1 MLKEAV
7 ARLINRENLGR
18 TEISQVF
25 EEIFSGRSTP
35 AQIGGFLVALR
46 MKGETPEEIAGAA
59 EAMRRNATRVR
70 VPEGRIVLDTC
81 GTGGDGAHTFNISTA
96 AAFVAAAAGAT
107 VAKHG
112 NRSVSSQCGSADVL
126 AAAGVDINAETQLVE
141 RCLAEIGIGFL
152 FAPNLHAVMKHVIG
166 PRRELGVRSIFN
178 LMGPLSNPAAATH
191 QLLGV
196 YESAMVPVLGRTL
209 VALGC
214 ERALVVHGEEGLDEI
229 SPCGPTRAALV
240 EAGEMRELTIV
251 PEDAGVHRVQLRD
264 LRGGEPA
271 ENAEVLRGVLNGAEG
286 PIRRAVILN
295 AAGAIWVAGL
305 SPDLRSGAELA
316 KEILDSGRALAK
328 LRELIALTSSRK
340 EAVQ

>member
-7 ARLINRENLGR
+7 ARLIDRQDLGR
-18 TEISQVF
+18 KEISGVL
-25 EEIFSGRSTP
+25 EEIFAGRCTP

-70 VPEGRIVLDTC
+70 VPDGRAVLDTC

-112 NRSVSSQCGSADVL
+112 NRSVSSRCGSADVL
-126 AAAGVDINAETQLVE
+126 AAAGVDINAEIRLVE
-141 RCLAEIGIGFL
+141 RCLEEIGIGFL
-152 FAPNLHAVMKHVIG
+152 FAPNLHGVMKHVIG

-178 LMGPLSNPAAATH
+178 LIGPLSNPAAATH

-196 YESAMVPVLGRTL
+196 YQSELVPVLGRTL

-229 SPCGPTRAALV
+229 SPCGVTRAALV
-240 EAGEMRELTIV
+240 EAGAMRELTIV
-251 PEDAGVHRVQLRD
+251 PEDAGVHPVQLKE
-264 LRGGEPA
+264 LRGGEPS
-271 ENAEVLRGVLNGAEG
+271 ENAQTLRAVLNGAEG
-286 PIRRAVILN
+286 PIRQAVVLN
-295 AAGAIWVAGL
+295 AAGAI
-305 SPDLRSGAELA
+305 
-316 KEILDSGRALAK
+316 
-328 LRELIALTSSRK
+328 
-340 EAVQ
+340 